1 VLGVGWDD
9 SWGSSFFAIYNA
21 YMISSMTGY
30 GSASHPI
37 EMGEGSYVNLQ
48 VEIRAVNS
56 RFLDLSFRMPD
67 ECRAAE
73 GALREL
79 LNKHLKRGKVEVR
92 AAWRQSSSEHG
103 HSQSAIAI
111 DLAKLRALKDAQKA
125 IREQFPS
132 AEELRIADILRYPGV
147 VADSDTA
154 EDQWQGAIL
163 KAGEEALQQLLQ
175 SRQVEGQALAT
186 VLTNA
191 LDAMQGM
198 VTKLEPRIPE
208 IVTLYQNKLVAR
220 IEEALGVHATQ
231 ANIPFNT
238 ELLERIRQEVVLYAV
253 RIDVAEELARLK
265 THIQVA
271 RTAIAE
277 GGAVGKRLDFLIQ
290 ELNREA
296 NTLGSKSVHEDCTNT
311 ALELKLLI
319 EQMREQVQNLE

>member
-1 VLGVGWDD
+1 
-9 SWGSSFFAIYNA
+9 
-21 YMISSMTGY
+21 MTGY

-37 EMGEGSYVNLQ
+37 TIGQGSFANLQ

-56 RFLDLSFRMPD
+56 RFLDLSFRIPD
-67 ECRAAE
+67 ECKSAE

-111 DLAKLRALKDAQKA
+111 DLAKLRALKDAQNA

-154 EDQWQGAIL
+154 EDQWHGAIL
-163 KAGEEALQQLLQ
+163 KAGEEALRQLLQ
-175 SRQVEGQALAT
+175 SRQVEGQALAK

-220 IEEALGVHATQ
+220 IEKALGVHATQ

>member
-1 VLGVGWDD
+1 
-9 SWGSSFFAIYNA
+9 
-21 YMISSMTGY
+21 MTGY

-37 EMGEGSYVNLQ
+37 TIGQGSFANLQ

-56 RFLDLSFRMPD
+56 RFLDLSFRIPD
-67 ECRAAE
+67 ECKSAE

-154 EDQWQGAIL
+154 EDQWHGAIL
-163 KAGEEALQQLLQ
+163 KAGEEALRQLLQ
-175 SRQVEGQALAT
+175 SRQVEGQALAK

-311 ALELKLLI
+311 VLELKLLI